1 MAENKESLSVGEI
14 ENDIKKL
21 LNIGSFVK
29 DSTPIAKD
37 EKGVGKTCKEATN
50 ELQRLNKIAASN
62 DEKKD
67 VPISKYSYA
76 SMPDDM
82 VEVINV
88 DKKKIK
94 RKKKSHVK
102 DSKDSDEEGY

>member
-1 MAENKESLSVGEI
+1 MAENKETLSVGEI

-76 SMPDDM
+76 MPDDM
-82 VEVINV
+82 VNV
-88 DKKKIK
+88 DKKKMK

>member
-1 MAENKESLSVGEI
+1 MVENKEFLSVGEI

-21 LNIGSFVK
+21 LNIGFFVK
-29 DSTPIAKD
+29 DSIFIVKD
-37 EKGVGKTCKEATN
+37 EKGVGKICKEVIN
-50 ELQRLNKIAASN
+50 ELYRLNKIVVFN

-67 VPISKYSYA
+67 VLISKYSYV
-76 SMPDDM
+76 MFDDM

-94 RKKKSHVK
+94 RKKKSYVK
-102 DSKDSDEEGY
+102 DLKDSDEEGY

>member
-37 EKGVGKTCKEATN
+37 EKGVGKTRKEATN
-50 ELQRLNKIAASN
+50 EPHRLNKIAASN

-76 SMPDDM
+76 MPDDM